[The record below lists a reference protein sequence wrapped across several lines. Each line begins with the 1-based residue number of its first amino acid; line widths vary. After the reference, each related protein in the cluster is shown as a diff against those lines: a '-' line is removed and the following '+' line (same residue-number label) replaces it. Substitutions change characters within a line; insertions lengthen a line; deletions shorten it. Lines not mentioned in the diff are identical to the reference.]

1 MNFKDLTPENI
12 KAYFQGNL
20 RLLLDEEFNILAPHL
35 KEQVLYRA
43 SICKDTCLINKECE
57 YCGCS
62 TPAKLY
68 VTKSCN
74 KGEKFPDLM
83 DEVNWNT
90 FKIENNVNLDF
101 QLP

>member
-1 MNFKDLTPENI
+1 MNLKDITPENI
-12 KAYFQGNL
+12 KAYFQGNI
-20 RLLLDEEFNILAPHL
+20 RLLLDEQFNTLAPHL

-43 SICKDTCLINKECE
+43 NICKDTCIPKKECQ
-57 YCGCS
+57 YCGCDL
-62 TPAKLY
+62 PGKFY

-83 DEVNWNT
+83 DEASWTT

-101 QLP
+101 KLP